1 MNSSHSPRTLP
12 CPDPSQSLDSNIY
25 PSVLDQFCHNVAR
38 VPQQIAL
45 VDRHKQWTYRDL
57 DESSSQL
64 AKQLRDQGLGAGDA
78 IAIYA
83 HRSASLVWALLAIL
97 KLKATFIILDSAY
110 PGSRLQTCC
119 HLSQPKGLIHLS
131 HAGSQA
137 EELPRELQEFID
149 VRDVCYLHLPA
160 IPNLSLNDSNDLS
173 EAESIIE
180 KPPTHQPTH
189 QSTYNDDIAYI
200 AFTSGSTGQPK
211 GIVGTHQPLAHFI
224 DWHCRHFNLQ
234 ECDRFVLLSGLAHD
248 PLLRDIFTPLWLGA
262 SLSIPDQDILET
274 SGKLCQWMQQQEI
287 TIAHLTPAMGLLLS
301 QGTSPQAHSELIPSL
316 RYLFWGG
323 DVLTQADISRS
334 KQLSKQVTNVN
345 FYGATETPQ
354 AMGYYIVPDGC
365 DVVSKKLPIGQG
377 IDGVQLLIIKED
389 GTLAV
394 DGDRGE
400 ICIRTPYLARG
411 YLNDASLTE
420 SKFVANPF
428 REPSSQD
435 SCDRIYKTGDLG
447 RYLADGNIEILGRI
461 DNQIKLRGFRIEL
474 SEIESVLGQHPDI
487 ERAVVVLQS
496 SSMGSKMGSNQTDS
510 RALTEHLVAYCL
522 TRENMVIAPGDLRQF
537 LTDKLPY
544 YMIPQ
549 AFVAIPEFPLTP
561 NGKIDRQA
569 LSQFE
574 HSPQITATYQAPEND
589 LEQQL
594 VDIWQTW
601 LKQERIGRQDNFF
614 DLGGN
619 SLLAIGLCRD
629 IETALNRSIPIS
641 ALFQHPTIQDF
652 AKLLQDAPDD
662 LQESSLITIQGKG
675 RKTPI
680 FAVHVLGK
688 GLQYYRPLVKYL
700 GENQPLY
707 GLSFNLLD
715 DAEGSSKGS
724 SKGIKELSEIY
735 IKDLKTLQPH
745 GPYYLLGVSIGGRV
759 AFEMAQQLQAQGE
772 DVGLLGLIDTTART
786 GVKHLPPSSR
796 VSGHWGKFKQ
806 EGFSYITHKLKSRFG
821 RIQYRLKAIRAEI
834 YQRFGQQVPDDLK
847 SIANLETNIKI
858 KKQHFPQP
866 YSGKVT
872 LFRAMGRQAEVGTEI
887 DPQYGWGDLAVGGLE
902 IYDIPGDHL
911 LMLQEPNVQVL
922 AEKIQ
927 ELLEPSKT
935 VQEEQ
940 LNPPSHDGVDAT

>member
-1 MNSSHSPRTLP
+1 MDSSHSSRTIP
-12 CPDPSQSLDSNIY
+12 CPDPTQDLDINVH
-25 PSVLDQFCHNVAR
+25 PSVLDRFCHHVAR
-38 VPQQIAL
+38 VPQRIAL
-45 VDRHKQWTYRDL
+45 VDRHKQWTYREL

-64 AKQLRDQGLGAGDA
+64 AEQLRDQGLGSGDA

-97 KLKATFIILDSAY
+97 KLKASFIILDSAY

-119 HLSQPKGLIHLS
+119 HLSQPKGFIHLS
-131 HAGSQA
+131 YSGSQA
-137 EELPRELQEFID
+137 EELPPELQQFID
-149 VRDVCYLHLPA
+149 VGDVSYLHLPA
-160 IPNLSLNDSNDLS
+160 IPNLSLNDSS
-173 EAESIIE
+173 EAESIIGN
-180 KPPTHQPTH
+180 PSDHWPTN
-189 QSTYNDDIAYI
+189 NDDIAYI

-224 DWHCRHFNLQ
+224 DWHCRRFNLQ

-262 SLSIPDQDILET
+262 SLYIPDQDILET

-287 TIAHLTPAMGLLLS
+287 TIAHLTPAMGLLLT
-301 QGTSPQAHSELIPSL
+301 QGTTPDANSDLIPSL

-334 KQLSKQVTNVN
+334 QKLSQRVTNVN

-354 AMGYYIVPDGC
+354 AMGYYIVPENSN
-365 DVVSKKLPIGQG
+365 VTSKKLPIGQG

-394 DGDRGE
+394 EGDRGE

-420 SKFVANPF
+420 FKFMANPF
-428 REPSSQD
+428 RESSSRD
-435 SCDRIYKTGDLG
+435 SRDRIYKTGDLG

-474 SEIESVLGQHPDI
+474 SEIESVLGQYPDI

-496 SSMGSKMGSNQTDS
+496 SPLSSDQMGSNQTDS
-510 RALTEHLVAYCL
+510 RTLTEHLVAYCL
-522 TRENMVIAPGDLRQF
+522 TQGDRAIAPGDLRQF
-537 LTDKLPY
+537 LTEKLPY

-549 AFVAIPEFPLTP
+549 AFIAISEFPLTP

-569 LSQFE
+569 LSQLE
-574 HSPQITATYQAPEND
+574 HSPQITSTYQAPEND

-601 LKQERIGRQDNFF
+601 LKPERIGRQDNFF

-619 SLLAIGLCRD
+619 SLLAISLCRD

-675 RKTPI
+675 RQLPI

-700 GENQPLY
+700 GDDQPLY

-715 DAEGSSKGS
+715 DAEGR

-772 DVGLLGLIDTTART
+772 EVALLGLIDTTART

-806 EGFSYITHKLKSRFG
+806 EGFSYITRKLKSRFG

-834 YQRFGQQVPDDLK
+834 YQRFSQPVPDELK
-847 SIANLETNIKI
+847 SIASLETNIKI

-872 LFRAMGRQAEVGTEI
+872 LFRAMGRRAEVGTEI
-887 DPQYGWGDLAVGGLE
+887 DPQYGWGDLAVGGLD

-911 LMLQEPNVQVL
+911 LMLQEPHVQVL

-927 ELLEPSKT
+927 EIT
-935 VQEEQ
+935 QGNNGQ
-940 LNPPSHDGVDAT
+940 

>member
-1 MNSSHSPRTLP
+1 MDSSHSLNTTPF
-12 CPDPSQSLDSNIY
+12 PDPTQDLDEKFY
-25 PSVLDQFCHNVAR
+25 PSVLDRFRQQVAR
-38 VPQQIAL
+38 VPEQIAL
-45 VDRHKQWTYRDL
+45 VDCHKQWTYHEL

-64 AKQLRDQGLGAGDA
+64 AEQLGNQGLGSEDA

-83 HRSASLVWALLAIL
+83 SRSASLVWALLAIL
-97 KLKATFIILDSAY
+97 KLGAAFIVLDSAY
-110 PGSRLQTCC
+110 PGSRLRTCC

-131 HAGSQA
+131 DAVRQA
-137 EELPRELQEFID
+137 DELPWELQDFID
-149 VRDVCYLHLPA
+149 VSDVYYLRLPA
-160 IPNLSLNDSNDLS
+160 IPNLSLNGSS
-173 EAESIIE
+173 EAEFLMGE
-180 KPPTHQPTH
+180 PP
-189 QSTYNDDIAYI
+189 TYNDDIAYI

-211 GIVGTHQPLAHFI
+211 GIIGTHQPLAHFI

-262 SLSIPDQDILET
+262 SLYIPEQDILET

-287 TIAHLTPAMGLLLS
+287 TIAHLTPAMGLLLT
-301 QGTSPQAHSELIPSL
+301 QGTSLQANSDLTPSL

-334 KQLSKQVTNVN
+334 KQLSQRVTNVN

-354 AMGYYIVPDGC
+354 AMGYYVIPDNRNF
-365 DVVSKKLPIGQG
+365 VSQNLPIGQG
-377 IDGVQLLIIKED
+377 IEGVQLLIIKND
-389 GTLAV
+389 GTLATE
-394 DGDRGE
+394 GDRGE

-420 SKFVANPF
+420 SKFIANPF
-428 REPSSQD
+428 RESASRN
-435 SCDRIYKTGDLG
+435 SRDRIYKTGDLG

-474 SEIESVLGQHPDI
+474 SEIESVLGEHPDI
-487 ERAVVVLQS
+487 QRAVVVLQHPQTS
-496 SSMGSKMGSNQTDS
+496 SNQTRS
-510 RALTEHLVAYCL
+510 TTLREHLTAYYL
-522 TRENMVIAPGDLRQF
+522 SREDMAIASGDLRQF
-537 LTDKLPY
+537 LTEKLPY

-549 AFVAIPEFPLTP
+549 AFITIPEFPLTP

-569 LSQFE
+569 LSHLE
-574 HSPQITATYQAPEND
+574 SSPQITSAYQAPQTD
-589 LEQQL
+589 IEQQL
-594 VDIWQTW
+594 VEIWQTW

-629 IETALNRSIPIS
+629 IENALNRSIPIS
-641 ALFQHPTIQDF
+641 ALFQHPSIQDF
-652 AKLLQDAPDD
+652 AKLLEDAPDD
-662 LQESSLITIQGKG
+662 LQGSSIITIQGKG
-675 RKTPI
+675 RQIPI
-680 FAVHVLGK
+680 FGIHVLGR

-700 GENQPLY
+700 GDNQPLY

-715 DAEGSSKGS
+715 DAEGK

-735 IKDLKTLQPH
+735 IKDIKTLQPH

-772 DVGLLGLIDTTART
+772 EVALLGLIDTTART

-806 EGFSYITHKLKSRFG
+806 EGFSYITHKLKSRLG

-834 YQRFGQQVPDDLK
+834 YQHFSQPVPDELK

-887 DPQYGWGDLAVGGLE
+887 DPQYGWGELAVGGLD

-922 AEKIQ
+922 AEKIK
-927 ELLEPSKT
+927 ELIEKSIKDH
-935 VQEEQ
+935 EEQ
-940 LNPPSHDGVDAT
+940 LVTPSDPE

>member
-1 MNSSHSPRTLP
+1 MDSSHSPRTIP
-12 CPDPSQSLDSNIY
+12 YSDPTQNLDSNVY
-25 PSVLDQFCHNVAR
+25 PSVLEQFCHNVAR
-38 VPQQIAL
+38 VPQHIAL

-64 AKQLRDQGLGAGDA
+64 AEQLRDQGLRAGEV

-97 KLKATFIILDSAY
+97 KLRATFIILDSAY
-110 PGSRLQTCC
+110 PGSRLQICC

-131 HAGSQA
+131 YAGYQP
-137 EELPRELQEFID
+137 ENLPPELQDFID
-149 VRDVCYLHLPA
+149 VSDAYYLHLPA
-160 IPNLSLNDSNDLS
+160 IPNLSLNDSS
-173 EAESIIE
+173 EAKSIIE

-189 QSTYNDDIAYI
+189 NDDIAYI

-224 DWHCRHFNLQ
+224 DWHCRRFNLQ

-262 SLSIPDQDILET
+262 SLYIPDQDILET

-287 TIAHLTPAMGLLLS
+287 TIAHLTPAMGLLLT
-301 QGTSPQAHSELIPSL
+301 QGTSPQANSDLIPSL

-334 KQLSKQVTNVN
+334 KQLSQRVTNVN

-354 AMGYYIVPDGC
+354 AMGYYIVPDQC

-377 IDGVQLLIIKED
+377 IDGVQLLIVKED
-389 GTLAV
+389 ETLAV
-394 DGDRGE
+394 EGDQGE

-428 REPSSQD
+428 RDPSSQD
-435 SCDRIYKTGDLG
+435 SRDRIYKTGDLG

-487 ERAVVVLQS
+487 QRAIVVLQS
-496 SSMGSKMGSNQTDS
+496 SPMSSDQMGSTT
-510 RALTEHLVAYCL
+510 LTEHLVAYCL
-522 TRENMVIAPGDLRQF
+522 TRDNTAIAPGDLRQF

-549 AFVAIPEFPLTP
+549 AFICIPEFPLTP

-569 LSQFE
+569 LSRLE
-574 HSPQITATYQAPEND
+574 HSPQTTSTYQAPEND

-594 VDIWQTW
+594 VKIWQTW
-601 LKQERIGRQDNFF
+601 LKQEQIGRQDNFF

-629 IETALNRSIPIS
+629 IEAALNRSIPIS
-641 ALFQHPTIQDF
+641 TLFQHPTIQDF

-662 LQESSLITIQGKG
+662 LQESSLVTIQGKG
-675 RKTPI
+675 RQTPI

-688 GLQYYRPLVKYL
+688 GLQYYRPLVKHL
-700 GENQPLY
+700 GDNQPLY

-715 DAEGSSKGS
+715 DAEGT

-772 DVGLLGLIDTTART
+772 DVALLGLIDTTART

-796 VSGHWGKFKQ
+796 VSGHWSKFKQ
-806 EGFSYITHKLKSRFG
+806 EGFSYITRKLKSRFG

-834 YQRFGQQVPDDLK
+834 YQRFGPQVPDELK
-847 SIANLETNIKI
+847 SIASLETNIKI

-872 LFRAMGRQAEVGTEI
+872 LFRAKDRKAEVGTEI
-887 DPQYGWGDLAVGGLE
+887 DPYYGWREIAVGGLD

-927 ELLEPSKT
+927 EIVQGNHEKT
-935 VQEEQ
+935 
-940 LNPPSHDGVDAT
+940 D